1 MTTVTPNVHADDDH
15 SRDRASD
22 TQDRPLTTEE
32 NLDETLED
40 SMDASDA
47 PSITHPSDKG
57 DPVPSS
63 GFPDD
68 ADKDGNR

>member
-1 MTTVTPNVHADDDH
+1 MTTVTPNVHADEDH
-15 SRDRASD
+15 GKDRASD
-22 TQDRPLTTEE
+22 TQDRPMTTEE

-63 GFPDD
+63 GFPEDT
-68 ADKDGNR
+68 DKSDNR